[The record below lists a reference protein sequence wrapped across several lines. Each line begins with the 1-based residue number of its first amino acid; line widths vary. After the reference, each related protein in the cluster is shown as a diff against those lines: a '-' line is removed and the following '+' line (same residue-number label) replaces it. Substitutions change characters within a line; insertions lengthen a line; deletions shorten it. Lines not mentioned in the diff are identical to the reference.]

1 MTYNSTRGKKE
12 VTPQQAVI
20 NGIAED
26 GGLYINEKVSE
37 VRFTTEMLLML
48 DPFDI
53 SAIILNALLPGYED
67 MRALVEKAYAGKF
80 DSEQLTPIVEVGKDF
95 VLELFHGPTSAFKD
109 VALCMLPQL
118 MTSAKDSLGIKEK
131 ITILTATSGDTGKAA
146 LSGFADVDGVN
157 ICVFYPDGG
166 VSDVQKA
173 QMVTQEGKNV
183 HVCAV
188 RGNFDD
194 CQTAV
199 KQAFAQLK
207 DETGLRLSSANS
219 INIGRLA
226 PQVVY
231 YFLAYKQLLER
242 QIIEMDEAIDFV
254 VPTGNFGDILAGFYA
269 KAMGLPVGRLICASN
284 QNNVLTDFFKTGVY
298 DKNREFYKT
307 TSPSMDILVSSNL
320 ERLIYLAADG
330 DTRLVSD
337 YMDQLSKNGKYKA
350 NDKIMG
356 RLRTIMAADYASE
369 EEVANT
375 INKYYKTYN
384 YLMDPHTAVAFTV
397 REKYQGK
404 NKCVVLSTA
413 SPYKFPKAVLTA
425 IGAKVSGDEFEQMNL
440 LESLTGVAIPKNL
453 KNLKDKEVLHKDVI
467 DKEEVAN
474 YVVGLFKENK

>member
-1 MTYNSTRGKKE
+1 MKYTSTRGKFE
-12 VTPQQAVI
+12 VSPQEAI
-20 NGIAED
+20 IKGIADD
-26 GGLYINEKVSE
+26 GGLYINEAISE
-37 VRFTTEMLLML
+37 VRISTEMLLML
-48 DPFDI
+48 DPMDI
-53 SAIILNALLPGYED
+53 AAIILNALLPGFND
-67 MRALVEKAYAGKF
+67 MRSLVESAYKGKF
-80 DSEQLTPIVEVGKDF
+80 SSSELTPVVEVGKDF

-118 MTSAKDSLGIKEK
+118 MKASKESLGIKK
-131 ITILTATSGDTGKAA
+131 DINILTATSGDTGKAA
-146 LSGFADVDGVN
+146 LAGFADVEGVN

-199 KQAFAQLK
+199 KKAFAELS
-207 DETGLRLSSANS
+207 DEIMLSSANS

-231 YFLAYKQLLER
+231 YFLAYKQLLEK
-242 QIIEMDEAIDFV
+242 QIVNMGDAVDFV

-269 KAMGLPVGRLICASN
+269 KVMGLPVGRLVCASN
-284 QNNVLTDFFKTGVY
+284 KNNVLTDFFKTGVY

-330 DTRLVSD
+330 DAALVSD
-337 YMDQLSKNGKYKA
+337 YMKQLNETGMYKA
-350 NDKIMG
+350 NDKIME
-356 RLRTIMAADYASE
+356 RLRTVFAYGFASE
-369 EEVANT
+369 DEVSDT
-375 INKYYKTYN
+375 ICKYYKDYN
-384 YLMDPHTAVAFTV
+384 YLMDPHTAVGFAV
-397 REKYQGK
+397 REKYETK
-404 NKCVVLSTA
+404 NRCVVLSTA

-425 IGAKVSGDEFEQMNL
+425 IGGKVKGDEFNQML
-440 LESLTGVAIPKNL
+440 VLESLTGTSAPKNL
-453 KNLKDKEVLHKDVI
+453 KDLKDKKVLHTDVVN
-467 DKEEVAN
+467 KEEVGK
-474 YVVGLFKENK
+474 YIVGLFKNK